1 MSCQNHYLHKY
12 QLMALHI
19 IRDKE
24 GRMEKIL
31 DDKEYDS
38 YQMRKGCFQFLFFVA
53 IFGLIIYGSAKQ
65 KSDGSSEVQTETV
78 FVETEEAVERAET
91 DAVEAENTNG
101 MKEEEAASEEED
113 LEDVNTESEDS
124 SSVIDEDEL
133 VKRFLENQ

>member
-1 MSCQNHYLHKY
+1 
-12 QLMALHI
+12 MALHI

>member
-1 MSCQNHYLHKY
+1 
-12 QLMALHI
+12 MAFHV
-19 IRDKE
+19 IRDEK

-53 IFGLIIYGSAKQ
+53 IVGLIIYGSAKQ

-101 MKEEEAASEEED
+101 IKEEEAASEEED

>member
-1 MSCQNHYLHKY
+1 
-12 QLMALHI
+12 MALHI

-53 IFGLIIYGSAKQ
+53 FVVLIIYGSATQ
-65 KSDGSSEVQTETV
+65 ESDGSSEAQTEV
-78 FVETEEAVERAET
+78 GAVESEEIVEMTET
-91 DAVEAENTNG
+91 AAIEVEDSNG

-133 VKRFLENQ
+133 VKRFMEIQ

>member
-1 MSCQNHYLHKY
+1 
-12 QLMALHI
+12 
-19 IRDKE
+19 
-24 GRMEKIL
+24 MEKIL

-38 YQMRKGCFQFLFFVA
+38 YQKRKGCFQFLFFVA

-101 MKEEEAASEEED
+101 MKEEEASSEEED

>member
-1 MSCQNHYLHKY
+1 
-12 QLMALHI
+12 MALHI

-53 IFGLIIYGSAKQ
+53 IVGLIIYGSAKQ
-65 KSDGSSEVQTETV
+65 KSDGSSEAQTEV
-78 FVETEEAVERAET
+78 GAVESEEIVEMTET
-91 DAVEAENTNG
+91 AAIEVEDSNG

-133 VKRFLENQ
+133 VKRFMEIQ

>member
-1 MSCQNHYLHKY
+1 
-12 QLMALHI
+12 MALHV

-38 YQMRKGCFQFLFFVA
+38 YQKRKGCFQFLFFVA

>member
-1 MSCQNHYLHKY
+1 
-12 QLMALHI
+12 MAFHV
-19 IRDKE
+19 IRDEK

-38 YQMRKGCFQFLFFVA
+38 YQKRKGCFQFLFFIA
-53 IFGLIIYGSAKQ
+53 IVGLIIYGSAKQ

-101 MKEEEAASEEED
+101 MKDEEAASEEED
-113 LEDVNTESEDS
+113 LEYVNIESEDT

-133 VKRFLENQ
+133 VQRFLENQ